1 MWRGMKLVC
10 GRVWEDIPQAVAKI
24 FEIIHICGIS
34 KMSVSFEMPC
44 PEDLKFLDG
53 AVLAGFDVKGM
64 IFSAL
69 FNVLCFR
76 LFEIF

>member
-1 MWRGMKLVC
+1 MC

-34 KMSVSFEMPC
+34 KMSVSFERQC

-53 AVLAGFDVKGM
+53 AVVAGSELKGRRV
-64 IFSAL
+64 FAFL
-69 FNVLCFR
+69 NVVG
-76 LFEIF
+76 

>member
-53 AVLAGFDVKGM
+53 AVLALSL
-64 IFSAL
+64 IH
-69 FNVLCFR
+69 
-76 LFEIF
+76 I